1 MVRTVWAL
9 IQGTRRLYLVDDTCT
24 FLEPVN
30 RYLEALDIQ
39 GKSPNTLESYCR
51 HLKHYFT
58 FLEEARLD
66 WRAVAPDDLLR
77 FVEWLRNPH
86 RQMQVQPLHLTS
98 RLSERSVN
106 TILAAVA
113 SFYRYHVQRG
123 QVLANPVLYEE
134 VSNRFSRFK
143 PFLVHTS
150 RGKMTRRGVT
160 LREPKRRIRPIGD
173 EAFARFQDETHNV
186 QFQCILLLMR
196 DGGLRVGEVLG
207 LHIQDLEF
215 HRNGVVIRRR
225 AGLANGALA
234 KGMVEHEERFI
245 ELTPEVMALLDHLVL
260 HHTFETDQVF
270 VVLNKSARNQR
281 GESTYGTPLS
291 RHALKAMFRYYSQK
305 SGIPLHAHLLR
316 HTHATELIRAGWD
329 ASYVQQRLGHA
340 NVQTTINTYVH
351 LDDDDLRQKW
361 QAYQERRAQ
370 HVRPTPPAH

>member
-9 IQGTRRLYLVDDTCT
+9 VQGTRRLYLVDDTCT
-24 FLEPVN
+24 FVEPVK
-30 RYLEALDIQ
+30 RYLDALVIQ
-39 GKSPNTLESYCR
+39 AKSPNTVESYCR

-58 FLEEARLD
+58 FLAEAQLD
-66 WRAVAPDDLLR
+66 WRAVSPDDLLR
-77 FVEWLRNPH
+77 FVEWLRHPS
-86 RQMQVQPLHLTS
+86 RQVQMPSLHLTS

-123 QVLANPVLYEE
+123 QVLANPILYEE
-134 VSNRFSRFK
+134 ISNRFSRFK

-150 RGKMTRRGVT
+150 RGKMTRRG
-160 LREPKRRIRPIGD
+160 LKLKEPQQRIRPMSD
-173 EAFARFQDETHNV
+173 EAFAHFRNATSNL

-207 LHIQDLEF
+207 LHLQDLEF

-225 AGLANGALA
+225 PGLANGALA
-234 KGMVEHEERFI
+234 KGMVEREERFV
-245 ELTPEVMALLDHLVL
+245 ELTPPVMALLDHLVL
-260 HHTFETDQVF
+260 QHTFETDHVF
-270 VVLNKSARNQR
+270 VVLNKRARNWQ

-291 RHALKAMFRYYSQK
+291 RHALKALFRYYSQK
-305 SGIPLHAHLLR
+305 TGIPLHAHLLR

-329 ASYVQQRLGHA
+329 ASYVQERLGHA

-351 LDDDDLRQKW
+351 LDDEDLSQKW
-361 QAYQERRAQ
+361 RDYQERKKQ
-370 HVRPTPPAH
+370 HGAPTTD

>member
-9 IQGTRRLYLVDDTCT
+9 VQGTRRLYLVDDVCT
-24 FLEPVN
+24 FLEPVK

-58 FLEEARLD
+58 FLEEAHLD
-66 WRAVAPDDLLR
+66 WRAVTPDDLLR
-77 FVEWLRNPH
+77 FVEWLRNPY
-86 RQMQVQPLHLTS
+86 RQLQVHPLHLTS

-123 QVLANPVLYEE
+123 QVLANPILYEE

-150 RGKMTRRGVT
+150 RGKMIRRG
-160 LREPKRRIRPIGD
+160 LKLKEPQRRIRPIGD
-173 EAFARFQDETHNV
+173 EAFAHFQDATSNL

-225 AGLANGALA
+225 SGLANGALA
-234 KGMVEHEERFI
+234 KGMVEHEERFV
-245 ELTPEVMALLDHLVL
+245 ELTPQVMALLDHLVL
-260 HHTFETDQVF
+260 QHTFETDQVF
-270 VVLNKSARNQR
+270 VVLNKQARNRQ

-291 RHALKAMFRYYSQK
+291 RHALKALFRYYSQK

-329 ASYVQQRLGHA
+329 ASYVQERLGHA

-351 LDDDDLRQKW
+351 LDDEDLSQKW
-361 QAYQERRAQ
+361 RDYQERKQQ
-370 HVRPTPPAH
+370 HHGSPTAD

>member
-9 IQGTRRLYLVDDTCT
+9 VQGTRRLYLVDDTCA
-24 FLEPVN
+24 FLEPVK

-58 FLEEARLD
+58 FLEEAHLD
-66 WRAVAPDDLLR
+66 WCAVTPDDLLR

-86 RQMQVQPLHLTS
+86 RQLQVHPLHLTS

-106 TILAAVA
+106 TVLAAVA

-150 RGKMTRRGVT
+150 RGKMTKRGLK
-160 LREPKRRIRPIGD
+160 LREPQRRIRPIND
-173 EAFARFQDETHNV
+173 AAFARFQDATSNI

-225 AGLANGALA
+225 ADLANGALA
-234 KGMVEHEERFI
+234 KGMLEHEERFI

-260 HHTFETDQVF
+260 QHTFETDHVF
-270 VVLNKSARNQR
+270 VVRNLHARNQR

-329 ASYVQQRLGHA
+329 ASYVQERLGHA

-351 LDDDDLRQKW
+351 LDDNDLSRKW
-361 QAYQERRAQ
+361 RDYQERKK
-370 HVRPTPPAH
+370 HHDTSTTD

>member
-1 MVRTVWAL
+1 MIRTVWAL
-9 IQGTRRLYLVDDTCT
+9 VQGTRRLYLVDDTCT
-24 FLEPVN
+24 FLEPVK

-51 HLKHYFT
+51 HLKHYFA
-58 FLEEARLD
+58 FLEEAHLD
-66 WRAVAPDDLLR
+66 WCAVTPNDLLR

-86 RQMQVQPLHLTS
+86 RQLQVHPFPLTS

-134 VSNRFSRFK
+134 ISNRFSRFK

-150 RGKMTRRGVT
+150 RGKMTRRG
-160 LREPKRRIRPIGD
+160 LKLKEPKRHIRPIDD
-173 EAFARFQDETHNV
+173 EAFACFQDATSNV

-234 KGMVEHEERFI
+234 KGMVEHEERFV
-245 ELTPEVMALLDHLVL
+245 ELTPQVMALLDHLVPR
-260 HHTFETDQVF
+260 HTFETDHVF
-270 VVLNKSARNQR
+270 VVRSKSARNQR
-281 GESTYGTPLS
+281 EESTYGTPLS

-305 SGIPLHAHLLR
+305 SGVPLHAHLLR

-351 LDDDDLRQKW
+351 LDDNDLSQKW
-361 QAYQERRAQ
+361 QAYQERKAQ
-370 HVRPTPPAH
+370 HARPTPPAH

>member
-1 MVRTVWAL
+1 MVRTVWDL

-24 FLEPVN
+24 FLEPVK

-58 FLEEARLD
+58 FLEEAHLD
-66 WRAVAPDDLLR
+66 WRAVTPDDLLR

-86 RQMQVQPLHLTS
+86 CQLQMHPFHLTS

-113 SFYRYHVQRG
+113 SFYRYHVQRR

-150 RGKMTRRGVT
+150 RGKMTRRG
-160 LREPKRRIRPIGD
+160 LKLKEPQRRIRPIGD
-173 EAFARFQDETHNV
+173 EAFAHFQDATSNL

-234 KGMVEHEERFI
+234 KGMVDREERFV
-245 ELTPEVMALLDHLVL
+245 ELTQQVMALLDHLVL
-260 HHTFETDQVF
+260 QHTFQTDQVF
-270 VVLNKSARNQR
+270 VVLNKQARN
-281 GESTYGTPLS
+281 
-291 RHALKAMFRYYSQK
+291 
-305 SGIPLHAHLLR
+305 
-316 HTHATELIRAGWD
+316 
-329 ASYVQQRLGHA
+329 
-340 NVQTTINTYVH
+340 
-351 LDDDDLRQKW
+351 RQGN
-361 QAYQERRAQ
+361 
-370 HVRPTPPAH
+370 RPTARRSPAMPSRPCSATTATRLASRCTLTCCATRMPPNSSGLAGMPATSRCDSAMPTCRPPSTPTSIWMTLI